1 VQEVSVIQENSE
13 MKKYIVLMVLAA
25 AILNA
30 ACGRKSVPAKI
41 TGEKIASYDAAAYD
55 YVYIEAVKQK
65 LMGNAGE
72 ALKYFDQCVKVNPKS
87 DAAWYQ
93 MAQIVASNGDLG
105 TAKKYAAKAVAID
118 DRNLWYQMLMSGI
131 YYQEKNIDSA
141 IVWYEKA
148 VKSHP
153 DNESIQLSLGNLYIE
168 NKNYDKANSIF
179 DAFDKKYG
187 VNEESTIYSV
197 RSLMASGKFSEAQV
211 KIEALLKEKPDEV
224 MYNGILAEILHA
236 KGDNEKAMEVYN
248 VLMERNPGNPQ
259 VQLALADFLVS
270 EKNYTDLFPLLNTIV
285 LNNSIKR
292 EEKITFFARLTENP
306 DLIPDKQNKLA
317 LTLMVLEASFKDDD
331 IVPLLRADLLV
342 KQSKL
347 PEAALRLED
356 LIKAN
361 PQNYYAWEKLL
372 LVYLEEKDYEKL
384 TQRGEECS
392 TKFNMSFL
400 AKVLYANGALETGK
414 YEVALNELKKAEII
428 AGDNKDF
435 KIQVLT
441 MRADVY
447 YRMKDYQNAFAVFEQ
462 ALQLGSDD
470 LTVLNNYAYYLA
482 EQDTKLKE
490 AEELARKVVQTE
502 KGNAT
507 FLDTYGWVLYK
518 RGKLNEAAK
527 VFQSLIEEG
536 GEKQDAEWYE
546 HYGYILKKQKKY
558 DKAIESWQTAL
569 KLDPSK
575 THLNSEI
582 ENCKK

>member
-1 VQEVSVIQENSE
+1 MRKNIFFVALSVLLIS
-13 MKKYIVLMVLAA
+13 AS
-25 AILNA
+25 
-30 ACGRKSVPAKI
+30 CGRKEVPAKV
-41 TGEKIASYDAAAYD
+41 TADKIADYDAAAFD
-55 YVYIEAVKQK
+55 YVYVEAVKQK
-65 LMGNAGE
+65 LIGNGGE
-72 ALKYFDQCVKVNPKS
+72 ALKYFDQCVKVNPRS

-93 MAQIVASNGDLG
+93 MAQIVASTGDFKN
-105 TAKKYAAKAVAID
+105 AKKYAARAVSID
-118 DRNLWYQMLMSGI
+118 EKNLWYQMLMSGI

-148 VKSHP
+148 VKYHP
-153 DNESIQLSLGNLYIE
+153 DNENIQLSLGNLYIE

-179 DAFDKKYG
+179 NAFDEKYG

-197 RSLMASGKFSEAQV
+197 RSLMASGKFNEAQV
-211 KIEALLKEKPDEV
+211 KVEALLKEKPDEL
-224 MYNGILAEILHA
+224 MYNGILAEILHK
-236 KGDNEKAMEVYN
+236 KGENARAMQVYN
-248 VLMERNPGNPQ
+248 TLMERNPGNSQ
-259 VQLALADFLVS
+259 VQLSLADFLVS
-270 EKNYTDLFPLLNTIV
+270 EKNYDDLFPLLNTIV
-285 LNNSIKR
+285 LNSSISR
-292 EEKITFFARLTENP
+292 EEKIALFARLTENP

-342 KQSKL
+342 KQAKL

-356 LIKAN
+356 LIKVN

-372 LVYLEEKDYEKL
+372 LVYLEEKDYQNL
-384 TQRGEECS
+384 TVRGEECA
-392 TKFNMSFL
+392 TRFNMSFL

-414 YEVALNELKKAEII
+414 FDVALNELKKAEII

-462 ALQLGSDD
+462 AFQMGSDD

-482 EQDTKLKE
+482 EQNTKLKE

-527 VFQSLIEEG
+527 IFESLIQG
-536 GEKQDAEWYE
+536 GEKPDAEWYE
-546 HYGYILKKQKKY
+546 HYGYILNKQKKC
-558 DKAIESWQTAL
+558 DKAIEAWQTAL

-575 THLNSEI
+575 THLVTEI
-582 ENCKK
+582 QNCKK